1 LNRDYR
7 KENNMELGIKGRSA
21 IVTGASRG
29 IGLEVADGLAAEGAH
44 VALVARGADALAAAA
59 DRVRR
64 HGTTVLPCPA
74 DTRDDAAV
82 RSAVERVVGELGG
95 VDVLVNAAARPASSG
110 PVPPLA
116 ELSDDALREEV
127 ETKVLG
133 YLRCARAVAPH
144 MAAAGWGR
152 IINISGLNA
161 RRTGSLVGSVRN
173 VAVAAMTA
181 NLADELGPAGIT
193 VTVVHP
199 GTTVTERTAQV
210 LADRAAEQGSTPEEV
225 ERAMAAGTSI
235 GRLVT
240 AREVADVV
248 TFLASPRSAAVTGD
262 AVTVG
267 GGSRGVIH
275 Y

>member
-1 LNRDYR
+1 MDL
-7 KENNMELGIKGRSA
+7 ELTGRRA

-29 IGLEVADGLAAEGAH
+29 IGLAVAHGLAAEGAH
-44 VALVARGADALAAAA
+44 VALVARDPEVLSRAADA
-59 DRVRR
+59 VRR
-64 HGTTVLPCPA
+64 HGTTVLPVPA
-74 DTRDDAAV
+74 DTRDDGAV
-82 RSAVERVVGELGG
+82 RGMVARVVAELGG
-95 VDVLVNAAARPASSG
+95 VDVLVNAAARPAVPG

-116 ELSDDALREEV
+116 ELSDDALRDEV

-144 MAAAGWGR
+144 MVDAGWGR
-152 IINISGLNA
+152 IINISGLGA
-161 RRTGSLVGSVRN
+161 RIAGSLVGSVRN
-173 VAVAAMTA
+173 VAVAAMTK

-199 GTTVTERTAQV
+199 GITVTERLADV
-210 LADRAAEQGSTPEEV
+210 VADRARREGRTPEEV
-225 ERAMAAGTSI
+225 GRALAAGTSI

-248 TFLASPRSAAVTGD
+248 TFLASPRSAGITGD

-267 GGSRGVIH
+267 GGTRGAIH

>member
-1 LNRDYR
+1 MDLQLR
-7 KENNMELGIKGRSA
+7 GRRA
-21 IVTGASRG
+21 VVTGASRG
-29 IGLEVADGLAAEGAH
+29 IGLAVADALAAEGAH
-44 VALVARGADALAAAA
+44 VALVARDATALEHAAGQ
-59 DRVRR
+59 VRR
-64 HGTTVLPCPA
+64 HGTTVLPVPA
-74 DTRDDAAV
+74 DTRDDGAV
-82 RSAVERVVGELGG
+82 RAMVDRVVHTLGG
-95 VDVLVNAAARPASSG
+95 VDVLVNAAARPASSA
-110 PVPPLA
+110 PTPALTELA
-116 ELSDDALREEV
+116 DDDLRVEI

-144 MAAAGWGR
+144 MVAAGWGR

-199 GTTVTERTAQV
+199 GVTVTERTAQV
-210 LADRAAEQGSTPEEV
+210 VADRAAGTGGTAEEA
-225 ERAMAAGTSI
+225 ERSMAAGTSI

-248 TFLASPRSAAVTGD
+248 TFLASPRSAGITGD
-262 AVTVG
+262 AIAVG